1 MTTWVKVCAVLS
13 VLAFAFSGGYYVR
26 ALKAQRDLAQL
37 NEQMQQELAI
47 AQQRNL
53 ELTDQLSHA
62 VNKADTESAKHE
74 SELNNTYEHLVD
86 SLRDDAGRSA
96 GESKTGGTVAAGAV
110 YGKCDCRQ
118 YAASQRAFRKLQKDV
133 LAITYKCDRDAA
145 RYNELRNLY
154 LDLQKLLNQ

>member
-1 MTTWVKVCAVLS
+1 MTVWVKVCAVLS
-13 VLAFAFSGGYYVR
+13 ILAFAFSGGYYVR

-37 NEQMQQELAI
+37 NEQMRQELAI
-47 AQQRNL
+47 AQQQNL
-53 ELTDQLSHA
+53 ELTDQLSH
-62 VNKADTESAKHE
+62 VTNKADTESAKHE
-74 SELNNTYEHLVD
+74 SELNNTYEHLVN
-86 SLRDDAGRSA
+86 SLYDDTGRSA

>member
-1 MTTWVKVCAVLS
+1 MTAWVKVCVVLS
-13 VLAFAFSGGYYVR
+13 VLAFAFSSGYYVCS
-26 ALKAQRDLAQL
+26 LKAQRDLAKL
-37 NEQMQQELAI
+37 NDQMQQELTQ

-53 ELTDQLSHA
+53 ELADQLSN
-62 VNKADTESAKHE
+62 VVITADTESAKHE
-74 SELNNTYEHLVD
+74 SELNSTYEHLVN
-86 SLRDDAGRSA
+86 SLHNDADRSA
-96 GESKTGGTVAAGAV
+96 GESKTGDTVAAGAV

>member
-1 MTTWVKVCAVLS
+1 MTVWVKVCAVLS

-37 NEQMQQELAI
+37 NEQMQQELTL
-47 AQQRNL
+47 AQQRDL
-53 ELTDQLSHA
+53 ELTDQLSH
-62 VNKADTESAKHE
+62 VTNKADTESAKHE
-74 SELNNTYEHLVD
+74 SELNNTYEHLVN

-96 GESKTGGTVAAGAV
+96 GESKTGSTVAAGAV

-133 LAITYKCDRDAA
+133 LAVTYKCDRDAA